1 MAEFGQQDKG
11 FGSRPKILEYLG
23 TGDLSQDNARG
34 FASELVRRARS
45 EGGRFVEGVAPAPGE
60 VRERRE
66 AHQHS
71 DA

>member
-1 MAEFGQQDKG
+1 MAEFGQQAKG

-23 TGDLSQDNARG
+23 TGGMTEADAREL
-34 FASELVRRARS
+34 AEALVRRSRS
-45 EGGRFVEGVAPAPGE
+45 EGGRFIEGEPPTPDE

-71 DA
+71 GA